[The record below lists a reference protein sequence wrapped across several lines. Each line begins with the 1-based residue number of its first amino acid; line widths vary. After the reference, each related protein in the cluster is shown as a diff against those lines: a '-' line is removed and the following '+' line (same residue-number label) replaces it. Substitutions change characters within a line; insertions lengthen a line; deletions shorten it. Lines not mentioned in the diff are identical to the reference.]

1 MRAWVQQRVRQKGYA
16 TASEY
21 VLQLLRHDQLQE
33 ARDRIDAKLLDAL
46 DSGEPKAMTAEDW
59 QAIRTNGR
67 KQAASPRR
75 SKR

>member
-1 MRAWVQQRVRQKGYA
+1 
-16 TASEY
+16 

-33 ARDRIDAKLLDAL
+33 ARDRVDAKLLQAL
-46 DSGEPKAMTAEDW
+46 DSGEAKAMTAEDW

-67 KQAASPRR
+67 KQAASLRR